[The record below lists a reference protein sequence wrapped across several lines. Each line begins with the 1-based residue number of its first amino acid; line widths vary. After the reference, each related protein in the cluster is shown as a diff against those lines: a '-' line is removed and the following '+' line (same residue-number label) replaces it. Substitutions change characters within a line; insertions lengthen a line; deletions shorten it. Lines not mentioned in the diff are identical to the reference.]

1 MTAQASE
8 LQPQDSEDLLDNDD
22 QSSIGN
28 PESPDVKST
37 EEAEKAVGDASSS
50 SSSSSQSP
58 VSSSSHSGQNLSRL
72 MLLPQEL
79 FDEITSYLN
88 PAHIV
93 LLALVNKELM
103 GRFLR
108 QHPPLPP
115 PPPDQQQ
122 PGQPPT
128 PPGPAV
134 PSSPWR
140 ALGDY
145 IRTSDTAKGR
155 IRGTLLS
162 TLDLD
167 LPDLV
172 YCYKCR
178 KMHDPF
184 VTFMDPAYA
193 PHKSRRCVDYS
204 ADHHMPP
211 RATRKLIR
219 TITKQ
224 RMRGDADYRHL
235 LQQVNNT
242 TTCYRGGRLGQ
253 TSLRMR
259 YRGDSVLLRR
269 QQVVA
274 SVNKTPFSLWLF
286 NAQLDAAANRAAAQA
301 LPKVHRICNHL
312 TWMDRYAVLLDRL
325 LRPLCRKEQA
335 NEAHPVHTHACFSRD
350 DPFDPAQPGSGHA
363 IAERLRQLAL
373 ASQTTTTTAPPDAVT
388 VTDVPPPLGAV
399 QCCDRCTTDF
409 ALDVAPLPAPFHW
422 GFVLTTW
429 LDLGRI
435 DFCAKWDSHRDV
447 RPGRDFRRPAGNAVP
462 DICERFEDLTSW
474 RAGPPRPA
482 AAVHPLDLDRMRN
495 YGWAERAAAG
505 RDRYVA
511 WASAHCVDPMTGR
524 ILDPDPLEDADY

>member
-8 LQPQDSEDLLDNDD
+8 LQPQDAEDILDNDD
-22 QSSIGN
+22 QSSVGN
-28 PESPDVKST
+28 PESPDAKSA
-37 EEAEKAVGDASSS
+37 EEAEKTVGDASSS
-50 SSSSSQSP
+50 SSSQSP
-58 VSSSSHSGQNLSRL
+58 ASSSSHSGQNLSRL
-72 MLLPQEL
+72 LLLPQEL

-103 GRFLR
+103 GRFLH

-122 PGQPPT
+122 QGQPPT
-128 PPGPAV
+128 PAEPAA

-140 ALGDY
+140 ALGEY
-145 IRTSDTAKGR
+145 IRASDSAKGR

-193 PHKSRRCVDYS
+193 PYKSRRCVDYS

-219 TITKQ
+219 TITKR
-224 RMRGDADYRHL
+224 RMRGDAEYRHL

-242 TTCYRGGRLGQ
+242 TTCYRGGVLVQ
-253 TSLRMR
+253 VSLRMR
-259 YRGDSVLLRR
+259 YRGDSMLLRR

-274 SVNKTPFSLWLF
+274 SVDKTPFSLWLF
-286 NAQLDAAANRAAAQA
+286 KTQLDAAANRAAAPQT

-325 LRPLCRKEQA
+325 LRPVCRKEQA
-335 NEAHPVHTHACFSRD
+335 NEAHPVHTHACFSRE
-350 DPFDPAQPGSGHA
+350 DPFDPAQQGSGHA

-373 ASQTTTTTAPPDAVT
+373 ASQTTTAPPDAAT
-388 VTDVPPPLGAV
+388 ATDVPSLLGAV

-447 RPGRDFRRPAGNAVP
+447 RPGRDFRRPAGDAVP

-482 AAVHPLDLDRMRN
+482 AAIHPLDLDRMRN

-511 WASAHCVDPMTGR
+511 WASAHCVDSMTGR

>member
-8 LQPQDSEDLLDNDD
+8 VQPQDAEDLLDNDG

-28 PESPDVKST
+28 PESPDAKST
-37 EEAEKAVGDASSS
+37 EEAEKTAVDASSS
-50 SSSSSQSP
+50 SLSQST
-58 VSSSSHSGQNLSRL
+58 VSSSSHSRQDLSRL
-72 MLLPQEL
+72 LLLPQEL

-103 GRFLR
+103 RRFLH
-108 QHPPLPP
+108 QHPPRPP

-122 PGQPPT
+122 GQPPT
-128 PPGPAV
+128 QAGPAA

-140 ALGDY
+140 ALGEY
-145 IRTSDTAKGR
+145 VRASDSSKGK

-193 PHKSRRCVDYS
+193 PYKSRHCVDYS

-219 TITKQ
+219 TITKR
-224 RMRGDADYRHL
+224 RMRGDAEYRHL

-242 TTCYRGGRLGQ
+242 TTCYRGGVLGQ
-253 TSLRMR
+253 VSLRMR
-259 YRGDSVLLRR
+259 YRDDSMLLRR

-274 SVNKTPFSLWLF
+274 WVDKTPFSLWLF
-286 NAQLDAAANRAAAQA
+286 NTQLEAAAAQT

-325 LRPLCRKEQA
+325 LRPLCKKEQA
-335 NEAHPVHTHACFSRD
+335 NEAHPVHTHACFSRE
-350 DPFDPAQPGSGHA
+350 DPFDPARPGGGHE
-363 IAERLRQLAL
+363 IAERLRELAL
-373 ASQTTTTTAPPDAVT
+373 ASQTATAPPDAAT
-388 VTDVPPPLGAV
+388 ATDVPPLLGAV

-447 RPGRDFRRPAGNAVP
+447 RPGREFRRPAPNAVP

-505 RDRYVA
+505 RDLYVA